1 MITDTPLLSFS
12 RKREPIT
19 QQHRSHCMGSRLI
32 FVRFGNDTFGSDR
45 VGTRLELVV
54 ASLISTSISILI
66 FSFASTTITQAQ
78 PYPTST
84 VRIVVPFPAGG
95 GVDSLGRLTAVK
107 LSENLGRT
115 FVVENRGGANG
126 MIGSEVVAKSAKD
139 GYTLMVNGANFVTSP
154 SLYKKSPYD
163 PIKDFEAISLIAF
176 GPNVLVAHPSLPA
189 KSVTEL
195 ILLAKAR
202 PGEIGFAGSG
212 SGSTPH
218 LAGELFNV
226 MAGVKMVHIPY
237 RGTGPAMIGLL
248 GGEAMTMF
256 LPAINAGP
264 HVKTNRLR
272 ALAVTSRER
281 LSAMPALPTVAEAG
295 LKGYESS
302 QWYGLF
308 APAGTPADILTVL
321 NTNVAKIM
329 QAADIKQRLSD
340 EGVVPVG
347 STREQFAAHVK
358 SEIAKW
364 ANVIKLSGA
373 RVD

>member
-1 MITDTPLLSFS
+1 MRIDFIFNGGTLHPVRVLALVLLVAA
-12 RKREPIT
+12 
-19 QQHRSHCMGSRLI
+19 GS
-32 FVRFGNDTFGSDR
+32 VH
-45 VGTRLELVV
+45 
-54 ASLISTSISILI
+54 A
-66 FSFASTTITQAQ
+66 QA
-78 PYPTST
+78 YPSSP
-84 VRIVVPFPAGG
+84 VRIIVPFPAGG
-95 GVDSLGRLTAVK
+95 GVDSLGRLAAQK
-107 LSENLGRT
+107 LSEATGKT

-154 SLYKKSPYD
+154 LLYKKSPYD
-163 PIKDFEAISLIAF
+163 PIRDFEAVSLIAF

-189 KSVTEL
+189 KSVAEL
-195 ILLAKAR
+195 IALAKQK
-202 PGEIGFAGSG
+202 PGQIGFAGSG

-226 MAGVKMVHIPY
+226 MAGVKMEHIPY
-237 RGTGPAMIGLL
+237 RGSGPAMIGLM
-248 GGEAMTMF
+248 GGEAMIMF

-264 HVKTNRLR
+264 HIKTGRLR

-281 LSAMPALPTVAEAG
+281 LQAMPELPTVAEAG

-308 APAGTPADILTVL
+308 APAGTAPDILNLL
-321 NTNVAKIM
+321 NSQVAKIM
-329 QAADIKQRLSD
+329 QGADIKQRLGS

-347 STREQFAAHVK
+347 STREQFAVHLKA
-358 SEIAKW
+358 EISKW
-364 ANVIKLSGA
+364 ANVIRQSGA

>member
-1 MITDTPLLSFS
+1 
-12 RKREPIT
+12 
-19 QQHRSHCMGSRLI
+19 
-32 FVRFGNDTFGSDR
+32 
-45 VGTRLELVV
+45 
-54 ASLISTSISILI
+54 
-66 FSFASTTITQAQ
+66 
-78 PYPTST
+78 
-84 VRIVVPFPAGG
+84 
-95 GVDSLGRLTAVK
+95 
-107 LSENLGRT
+107 
-115 FVVENRGGANG
+115 
-126 MIGSEVVAKSAKD
+126 MIGSEVVAKSARD

-163 PIKDFEAISLIAF
+163 PIRDFEAISLIAF

-189 KSVTEL
+189 KSVAEL
-195 ILLAKAR
+195 ITLAKAR

-226 MAGVKMVHIPY
+226 MAGVKLVHIPY
-237 RGTGPAMIGLL
+237 RGSGPAMIGLL

-264 HVKTNRLR
+264 HVKTGRLR

-281 LSAMPALPTVAEAG
+281 LMAMPSLPTVAEAG

-308 APAGTPADILTVL
+308 APASTSTDILNLL
-321 NTNVAKIM
+321 NSHVARFM
-329 QAADIKQRLSD
+329 QGADIKQRLGD

-347 STREQFAAHVK
+347 GTREQLAAHVK
-358 SEIAKW
+358 REIAKW

>member
-1 MITDTPLLSFS
+1 MSQANSKTLSFLQ
-12 RKREPIT
+12 RRESIT
-19 QQHRSHCMGSRLI
+19 RVGIAGSVMDLRL
-32 FVRFGNDTFGSDR
+32 RGNDNPGF
-45 VGTRLELVV
+45 
-54 ASLISTSISILI
+54 ST
-66 FSFASTTITQAQ
+66 FSFDNQLALAAVLIISSATSALTHAQTSSTGSGQAYPAS
-78 PYPTST
+78 P
-84 VRIVVPFPAGG
+84 VRIIVPFPAGG
-95 GVDSLGRLTAVK
+95 GVDSLGRLTAAK
-107 LSENLGRT
+107 LSETLGRT

-154 SLYKKSPYD
+154 SLYRKAPYD
-163 PIKDFEAISLIAF
+163 PVRDFEAISLIAF
-176 GPNVLVAHPSLPA
+176 GPNVVVAHPSLPA
-189 KSVTEL
+189 KSVSEL
-195 ILLAKAR
+195 ITLAKAK

-237 RGTGPAMIGLL
+237 RGSGPAMIGLM
-248 GGEAMTMF
+248 GGEAMIMF

-264 HVKTNRLR
+264 HIKTNRLR

-281 LSAMPALPTVAEAG
+281 LPVMPNLPTVAEAG

-308 APAGTPADILTVL
+308 APAGTSADILNLL
-321 NTNVAKIM
+321 NAAVAKIM
-329 QAADIKQRLSD
+329 QSMDIKQRLGE

-358 SEIAKW
+358 TEIAKW

>member
-1 MITDTPLLSFS
+1 MTHVGIAGSVMHSRLRGNDSFGFS
-12 RKREPIT
+12 R
-19 QQHRSHCMGSRLI
+19 
-32 FVRFGNDTFGSDR
+32 
-45 VGTRLELVV
+45 
-54 ASLISTSISILI
+54 
-66 FSFASTTITQAQ
+66 FSFENQLAFAAVLIISSATSALTHAQTTSTGSGQ
-78 PYPTST
+78 PYPTAP
-84 VRIVVPFPAGG
+84 VRIIVPFPAGG

-126 MIGSEVVAKSAKD
+126 MIGSEIVAKSAKD

-154 SLYKKSPYD
+154 SLYRKAPYD
-163 PIKDFEAISLIAF
+163 PVRDFEAISLIAF

-189 KSVTEL
+189 KSVNEL
-195 ILLAKAR
+195 IALAKAK
-202 PGEIGFAGSG
+202 PGAIGFAGSG

-226 MAGVKMVHIPY
+226 MAGVKMEHIPY
-237 RGTGPAMIGLL
+237 RGSGPAMIGLM
-248 GGEAMTMF
+248 GGEAMIMF

-264 HVKTNRLR
+264 HIKTNRLR

-281 LSAMPALPTVAEAG
+281 LPVMPSLPTVAEAG

-308 APAGTPADILTVL
+308 APAGTSADILNGL
-321 NTNVAKIM
+321 NAQVAKIM
-329 QAADIKQRLSD
+329 QSADIKSRLGE

-347 STREQFAAHVK
+347 GSREQLAAHVK

-364 ANVIKLSGA
+364 ANVIRLSGA

>member
-1 MITDTPLLSFS
+1 MNHKHSNTLSFP
-12 RKREPIT
+12 RRREPIAHVVT
-19 QQHRSHCMGSRLI
+19 SISVMGSRL
-32 FVRFGNDTFGSDR
+32 RGNDDFSLSTIP
-45 VGTRLELVV
+45 VTRLFSFVV
-54 ASLISTSISILI
+54 ALAACGFI
-66 FSFASTTITQAQ
+66 TTLTHAQ
-78 PYPTST
+78 TYPTAP
-84 VRIVVPFPAGG
+84 VRIIVPFPAGG
-95 GVDSLGRLTAVK
+95 GVDSLGRLTAAK
-107 LSENLGRT
+107 LSEVLGRT

-126 MIGSEVVAKSAKD
+126 MIGSEAVAKSAKD

-154 SLYKKSPYD
+154 SLYRKAPYD
-163 PIKDFEAISLIAF
+163 PVRDFDPISLIAF

-189 KSVTEL
+189 KSVGEL
-195 ILLAKAR
+195 ITLAKAK
-202 PGEIGFAGSG
+202 PGEITFAGSG

-226 MAGVKMVHIPY
+226 MAGVKMEHIPY
-237 RGTGPAMIGLL
+237 RGSGPAMIGLM
-248 GGEAMTMF
+248 GGEAMIMF

-264 HVKTNRLR
+264 HIKTNRLR
-272 ALAVTSRER
+272 ALAVTSRDR
-281 LSAMPALPTVAEAG
+281 LPVMPSLPTVAEAG

-308 APAGTPADILTVL
+308 APAGTAADILNLL
-321 NTNVAKIM
+321 NAQVAKIM
-329 QAADIKQRLSD
+329 QSADIKQRLGD

-347 STREQFAAHVK
+347 SSREQLSTHVK

>member
-1 MITDTPLLSFS
+1 MFSYLKFFACPL
-12 RKREPIT
+12 
-19 QQHRSHCMGSRLI
+19 RLCVFAVKLFI
-32 FVRFGNDTFGSDR
+32 FFVT
-45 VGTRLELVV
+45 
-54 ASLISTSISILI
+54 A
-66 FSFASTTITQAQ
+66 TTAHAQ
-78 PYPTST
+78 YPTAP
-84 VRIVVPFPAGG
+84 VRIIVPFPAGG

-154 SLYKKSPYD
+154 SLYRKAPYD
-163 PIKDFEAISLIAF
+163 PLRDFEAISLIAF

-189 KSVTEL
+189 KSVSEL
-195 ILLAKAR
+195 ITLAKAK

-226 MAGVKMVHIPY
+226 MASVKMVHIPY
-237 RGTGPAMIGLL
+237 RGSGPAMIGLM
-248 GGEAMTMF
+248 GGEAMVMF

-264 HVKTNRLR
+264 HIKTARLR

-281 LSAMPALPTVAEAG
+281 LPVMPNLPTVAEAG

-308 APAGTPADILTVL
+308 APAGTPADILNLL
-321 NTNVAKIM
+321 NAQIAKIM
-329 QAADIKQRLSD
+329 QGTDLKQRLTD

-347 STREQFAAHVK
+347 STREQFSAHVK
-358 SEIAKW
+358 AEISKW
-364 ANVIKLSGA
+364 AHVIKLSGA

>member
-1 MITDTPLLSFS
+1 MTLLSV
-12 RKREPIT
+12 T
-19 QQHRSHCMGSRLI
+19 VTL
-32 FVRFGNDTFGSDR
+32 T
-45 VGTRLELVV
+45 
-54 ASLISTSISILI
+54 ASAQPASTSPG
-66 FSFASTTITQAQ
+66 QA
-78 PYPTST
+78 YPNAP
-84 VRIVVPFPAGG
+84 VRIIVPFPPGG
-95 GVDSLGRLTAVK
+95 GVDSLGRLTAAK

-126 MIGSEVVAKSAKD
+126 MIGSEAVAKSAKD

-154 SLYKKSPYD
+154 SLYRKAPYD
-163 PIKDFEAISLIAF
+163 PVRDFEAISLIAF

-189 KSVTEL
+189 KSVNEL
-195 ILLAKAR
+195 ITLAKAK
-202 PGEIGFAGSG
+202 PGEISFAGSG

-226 MAGVKMVHIPY
+226 MANVKMVHIPY
-237 RGTGPAMIGLL
+237 RGSGPAMIGLM
-248 GGEAMTMF
+248 GGEATIMF

-264 HVKTNRLR
+264 HIKTHRLR

-281 LSAMPALPTVAEAG
+281 LPVMPNLPTVAEAG

-308 APAGTPADILTVL
+308 APAGTPTGIVNIL
-321 NTNVAKIM
+321 NAQIAKIM
-329 QAADIKQRLSD
+329 QSTDIKQRLGD

-347 STREQFAAHVK
+347 STREQLSAHVK
-358 SEIAKW
+358 TEIAKW

>member
-1 MITDTPLLSFS
+1 MKSTPKHRRRSRFS
-12 RKREPIT
+12 
-19 QQHRSHCMGSRLI
+19 
-32 FVRFGNDTFGSDR
+32 
-45 VGTRLELVV
+45 LELICVHLCSSVV
-54 ASLISTSISILI
+54 STGLFFTSVY
-66 FSFASTTITQAQ
+66 AQ
-78 PYPTST
+78 SYPTAP

-95 GVDSLGRLTAVK
+95 GVDNLGRLTAVK
-107 LSENLGRT
+107 LSESLGRS

-126 MIGSEVVAKSAKD
+126 MIGSALVAKSAKD

-154 SLYKKSPYD
+154 SLYRNAPYD
-163 PIKDFEAISLIAF
+163 PIRDFEAVSLIAF

-189 KSVTEL
+189 KSVSEL
-195 ILLAKAR
+195 ISLAKAK
-202 PGEIGFAGSG
+202 PGEVTFAGSG

-237 RGTGPAMIGLL
+237 RGSGPAMIGII
-248 GGEAMTMF
+248 GGEAMIMF

-264 HVKTNRLR
+264 HIKTNRLR

-281 LSAMPALPTVAEAG
+281 LPVMPKLPTVAEAG

-308 APAGTPADILTVL
+308 APAGTPADILSLL
-321 NTNVAKIM
+321 NAQVAQNM
-329 QAADIKQRLSD
+329 QSTEIKLRLTE

-347 STREQFAAHVK
+347 STRDQFAAHVK
-358 SEIAKW
+358 SEISKW

>member
-1 MITDTPLLSFS
+1 MKALRFTLIALC
-12 RKREPIT
+12 
-19 QQHRSHCMGSRLI
+19 CMA
-32 FVRFGNDTFGSDR
+32 T
-45 VGTRLELVV
+45 
-54 ASLISTSISILI
+54 A
-66 FSFASTTITQAQ
+66 QAQ
-78 PYPTST
+78 TYPTGP
-84 VRIVVPFPAGG
+84 VRIVVPFPPGG
-95 GVDSLGRLTAVK
+95 GVDSIGRLTAAK
-107 LSENLGRT
+107 LSEALGRT
-115 FVVENRGGANG
+115 FVIENRGGANG
-126 MIGSEVVAKSAKD
+126 MIGSEAVAKSARD

-163 PIKDFEAISLIAF
+163 PIRDFEAVSLIAF

-195 ILLAKAR
+195 IALAKAR

-264 HVKTNRLR
+264 HVKTQRLR
-272 ALAVTSRER
+272 ALAVTSRVR
-281 LSAMPALPTVAEAG
+281 LAAFPSLPTVAEAG

-308 APAGTPADILTVL
+308 APAGTPAEILNQL
-321 NTNVAKIM
+321 NAQVAKAM
-329 QAADIKQRLSD
+329 QAADVQHRLGE

-364 ANVIKLSGA
+364 ADVIKRSGA

>member
-1 MITDTPLLSFS
+1 MTLLSV
-12 RKREPIT
+12 T
-19 QQHRSHCMGSRLI
+19 VTL
-32 FVRFGNDTFGSDR
+32 T
-45 VGTRLELVV
+45 
-54 ASLISTSISILI
+54 ASAQPASTSSG
-66 FSFASTTITQAQ
+66 QA
-78 PYPTST
+78 YPNAP
-84 VRIVVPFPAGG
+84 VRIIVPFPPGG
-95 GVDSLGRLTAVK
+95 GVDSLGRLTAAK

-126 MIGSEVVAKSAKD
+126 MIGSEAVAKSAKD

-154 SLYKKSPYD
+154 SLYRKAPYD
-163 PIKDFEAISLIAF
+163 PVRDFEAISLIAF

-189 KSVTEL
+189 KSVGEL
-195 ILLAKAR
+195 ITLAKAK
-202 PGEIGFAGSG
+202 PGEISFAGSG

-226 MAGVKMVHIPY
+226 MANVKMVHIPY
-237 RGTGPAMIGLL
+237 RGSGPAMIGLM
-248 GGEAMTMF
+248 GGEATIMF

-264 HVKTNRLR
+264 HIKTHRLR

-281 LSAMPALPTVAEAG
+281 LPVMPNLPTVAEAG

-308 APAGTPADILTVL
+308 APAGTPAEPVNLL
-321 NTNVAKIM
+321 NTQIAKIM
-329 QAADIKQRLSD
+329 QSAEIKQRLGD

-347 STREQFAAHVK
+347 STREQLTAHVK

>member
-1 MITDTPLLSFS
+1 MALLLGGIVTNSA
-12 RKREPIT
+12 
-19 QQHRSHCMGSRLI
+19 H
-32 FVRFGNDTFGSDR
+32 
-45 VGTRLELVV
+45 
-54 ASLISTSISILI
+54 A
-66 FSFASTTITQAQ
+66 QA
-78 PYPTST
+78 YPTAP
-84 VRIVVPFPAGG
+84 VRIIVPFPPGG

-126 MIGSEVVAKSAKD
+126 MIGSEVVAKSARD

-154 SLYKKSPYD
+154 SLYRKAPYD
-163 PIKDFEAISLIAF
+163 PIRDFEAISLIAF

-189 KSVTEL
+189 KSVSEL
-195 ILLAKAR
+195 ITLAKAK

-237 RGTGPAMIGLL
+237 RGSGPAMIGLM
-248 GGEAMTMF
+248 GGEAMIMF

-264 HVKTNRLR
+264 HVKTGRLR

-281 LSAMPALPTVAEAG
+281 LPVMVSLPTVAEAG

-308 APAGTPADILTVL
+308 SPAGTPPDILNLL
-321 NTNVAKIM
+321 NAQIAKIM
-329 QAADIKQRLSD
+329 HSADIKQRLSD

-347 STREQFAAHVK
+347 STREQFAAHIK
-358 SEIAKW
+358 SEITKW
-364 ANVIKLSGA
+364 ATVIKQSGA
-373 RVD
+373 RAD

>member
-1 MITDTPLLSFS
+1 MNTDNTDAYTDFELIRVHLCLSAAKTLLLLTCFS
-12 RKREPIT
+12 APA
-19 QQHRSHCMGSRLI
+19 H
-32 FVRFGNDTFGSDR
+32 
-45 VGTRLELVV
+45 
-54 ASLISTSISILI
+54 
-66 FSFASTTITQAQ
+66 AQ
-78 PYPTST
+78 PYPTGP

-95 GVDSLGRLTAVK
+95 GVDSLGRLVATRLTEA
-107 LSENLGRT
+107 LGKS

-163 PIKDFEAISLIAF
+163 PARDFEAISLIAF

-189 KSVTEL
+189 KSVNEL
-195 ILLAKAR
+195 ITLAKAR

-226 MAGVKMVHIPY
+226 MAGVKLVHVPY
-237 RGTGPAMIGLL
+237 RGSGPAMIGLL

-264 HVKTNRLR
+264 HVKTGRLR

-281 LSAMPALPTVAEAG
+281 LAAMPQLPTVAEAG

-308 APAGTPADILTVL
+308 APVGVSAEILTLL
-321 NTNVAKIM
+321 NGQVAKIM
-329 QAADIKQRLSD
+329 NSADVKQRLGD

-347 STREQFAAHVK
+347 GTREQLAAHVK
-358 SEIAKW
+358 SEITKW
-364 ANVIKLSGA
+364 ANVIRLSGA

>member
-1 MITDTPLLSFS
+1 
-12 RKREPIT
+12 
-19 QQHRSHCMGSRLI
+19 MGSRLI
-32 FVRFGNDTFGSDR
+32 FVIFGNDTSGWGSVVSR
-45 VGTRLELVV
+45 LCLSGVELSRMSLGTLV
-54 ASLISTSISILI
+54 
-66 FSFASTTITQAQ
+66 FSFALIATTQAQ
-78 PYPTST
+78 QYPTGP

-195 ILLAKAR
+195 ITLAKAR

-237 RGTGPAMIGLL
+237 RGSGPAMIGLL

-264 HVKTNRLR
+264 HIKTTRLR

-308 APAGTPADILTVL
+308 APVGTPAEILNVL
-321 NTNVAKIM
+321 NANVAKIM
-329 QAADIKQRLSD
+329 QSADIKQRLGE

-347 STREQFAAHVK
+347 STRERFAAHVK

>member
-1 MITDTPLLSFS
+1 MQNTPSHTLSFP
-12 RKREPIT
+12 RRREPIT
-19 QQHRSHCMGSRLI
+19 HLQ
-32 FVRFGNDTFGSDR
+32 
-45 VGTRLELVV
+45 V
-54 ASLISTSISILI
+54 AYAVTIAALLLATL
-66 FSFASTTITQAQ
+66 FAAAVCAQ
-78 PYPTST
+78 TYPTGP
-84 VRIVVPFPAGG
+84 VRIIVPFPAGG
-95 GVDSLGRLTAVK
+95 GVDSLGRLTAQR
-107 LSENLGRT
+107 LTEALGKS

-126 MIGSEVVAKSAKD
+126 MIGSDAVAKSAKD

-154 SLYKKSPYD
+154 ILYKKSPYD
-163 PIKDFEAISLIAF
+163 PIRDFEAVSLIAF

-189 KSVTEL
+189 KSVAEL
-195 ILLAKAR
+195 IALAKAR

-226 MAGVKMVHIPY
+226 MAGVKMIHIPY
-237 RGTGPAMIGLL
+237 RGSGPAMIGLL

-264 HVKTNRLR
+264 HIKTGRLR

-281 LSAMPALPTVAEAG
+281 LPAMPSLPTVAEAG

-308 APAGTPADILTVL
+308 APAGTPAEILNQL
-321 NTNVAKIM
+321 NAQIAKIM
-329 QAADIKQRLSD
+329 QSVEIKQRLSD

-347 STREQFAAHVK
+347 STREQLAAHVK

-364 ANVIKLSGA
+364 ANVIKISGA

>member
-1 MITDTPLLSFS
+1 ML
-12 RKREPIT
+12 
-19 QQHRSHCMGSRLI
+19 
-32 FVRFGNDTFGSDR
+32 
-45 VGTRLELVV
+45 
-54 ASLISTSISILI
+54 A
-66 FSFASTTITQAQ
+66 FAAPHLTYAQ
-78 PYPTST
+78 TYPAGP

-95 GVDSLGRLTAVK
+95 GVDNLGRLAAAR
-107 LSENLGRT
+107 LSDSLGRT

-126 MIGSEVVAKSAKD
+126 MIGSEVVAKSPKD

-163 PIKDFEAISLIAF
+163 PVRDFEAISLIAF

-189 KSVTEL
+189 TSVKEL
-195 ILLAKAR
+195 IVLARAK

-237 RGTGPAMIGLL
+237 RGSGPAMIGLM
-248 GGEAMTMF
+248 GGEAMIMF

-272 ALAVTSRER
+272 ALAVTSRDR
-281 LSAMPALPTVAEAG
+281 LPAMPNLPTVAEAG

-308 APAGTPADILTVL
+308 APAGTSADILNLL
-321 NTNVAKIM
+321 NVQMAKIM
-329 QAADIKQRLSD
+329 QSADIKTRLGE

-347 STREQFAAHVK
+347 GTREQLAAHVK